1 MRPIVIGLLLAA
13 MAAIAAPTIALA
25 STPAAP
31 IDPAAKQKGMAAAP
45 AIISG
50 NGMDCQLADAR
61 FIGTSTDPKTKVA
74 SNFYELA
81 CKDNEGFI
89 VGVPGPSK
97 TPPGA
102 PAPTAQIYTCLEVAA
117 QPGAGIACI
126 LPENANPKAGLQA
139 LVAKDRPDCAYK
151 DVRAIGQ
158 ASDHSET
165 VFEVAC
171 QDGAGYV
178 IDTSWPVSASKPA
191 KFVPCVVE
199 LEGSTKCTLTDEAAD
214 ATYFNGMVG
223 KIGKPCTATG
233 HRVVGGTADGDFYF
247 EVACKEGKGYIFPLK
262 ANGAVGDG
270 IDCAVADNVGG
281 GCTLTNARQAQTEQA
296 DLYSKLAHK
305 AGFACDVAK
314 YSPFEVNMPGHEV
327 VELSCSN
334 RPDGA
339 VAIFPASSSEAAT
352 IYDCAHSE
360 LAGFR
365 CSFSKPEASYSTLTA
380 DLNKVGKSS
389 CTVSGSRIVGETAE
403 GQGFIEVACSDGA
416 PGFVITYNLKPTI
429 APTQAVGCAL
439 AKGIAGGCQMPEN
452 NKHG

>member
-1 MRPIVIGLLLAA
+1 MPNTHLA
-13 MAAIAAPTIALA
+13 
-25 STPAAP
+25 
-31 IDPAAKQKGMAAAP
+31 
-45 AIISG
+45 
-50 NGMDCQLADAR
+50 
-61 FIGTSTDPKTKVA
+61 
-74 SNFYELA
+74 
-81 CKDNEGFI
+81 
-89 VGVPGPSK
+89 
-97 TPPGA
+97 
-102 PAPTAQIYTCLEVAA
+102 
-117 QPGAGIACI
+117 
-126 LPENANPKAGLQA
+126 
-139 LVAKDRPDCAYK
+139 
-151 DVRAIGQ
+151 
-158 ASDHSET
+158 T

-171 QDGAGYV
+171 QGGAGYIV
-178 IDTSWPVSASKPA
+178 DTSWPISLAKPA
-191 KFVPCVVE
+191 KFVPCVVAAD
-199 LEGSTKCTLTDEAAD
+199 TANKCALTDDAAN
-214 ATYFNGMVG
+214 AAYFNSLVG
-223 KIGKPCTATG
+223 KIGKPCTVSDR
-233 HRVVGGTADGDFYF
+233 RVVGGTADGDFYF
-247 EVACKEGKGYIFPLK
+247 EVACKTEGKGYMFPLK
-262 ANGAVGDG
+262 ADGSVGAG
-270 IDCAVADNVGG
+270 IDCAVADNIAG